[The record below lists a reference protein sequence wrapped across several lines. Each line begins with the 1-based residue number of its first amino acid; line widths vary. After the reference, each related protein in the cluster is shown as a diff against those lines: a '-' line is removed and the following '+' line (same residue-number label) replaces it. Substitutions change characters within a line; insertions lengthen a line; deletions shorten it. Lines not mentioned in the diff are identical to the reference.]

1 MLKYLLVLLLLAGL
15 ATAHSGPAVIHMTE
29 KGFSPERLEITE
41 GQTVEFENVGSEP
54 HWPASNIH
62 PTHEI
67 YSEFDP
73 KAAVPPGETWK
84 FTFNKP
90 GLWRCH
96 DHLNPDFTCTIRVKE
111 ATGFIASMKRFFNG
125 IITGMFGAELDQHKY
140 NESIAKDDERIF
152 SDDDQLYSYIK
163 KFGVKPTILH
173 LNSLDSKLGDCHQ
186 TAHHAG
192 RLAFELLGNDV
203 FKDCSIEC
211 HSGCYHGAIES
222 FFKEH
227 GTTDIPSTLNVICGE
242 NLNEFAGHQCFHGI
256 GHGLTAFFDYEIY
269 NALELCDQL
278 NRGQRSCY
286 SGVFMEN
293 IVGSL
298 AEGHKTKY
306 LNDDPQ
312 YPCSAVDDKY
322 KTDCYFF
329 QTARMKELL
338 KGNYTL
344 ISQACGEAPA
354 EYQLFCFESMGR
366 DISGDNNENP
376 EKSIALC
383 QTAPP
388 GGNRISCLKGAV
400 QDTLWDPSGQDNA
413 MHFCHLLTD
422 PDEKTMCYETI
433 FYRATMIFTQESLKT
448 FCLKAEEAYQRD
460 CLTMQSSVS

>member
-1 MLKYLLVLLLLAGL
+1 MPKYILILLLFAGL
-15 ATAHSGPAVIHMTE
+15 ATAHSGETVIHINE
-29 KGFSPERLEITE
+29 KGFSPERLEITQ
-41 GQTVEFENVGSEP
+41 GQTVEFENIGTEP

-73 KAAVPPGETWK
+73 KAAISPGETWK
-84 FTFNKP
+84 FTFDKP

-96 DHLNPDFTCTIRVKE
+96 DHLNPEFTCTIKVTE
-111 ATGFIASMKRFFNG
+111 ATGFIATVKRFFNG
-125 IITGMFGAELDQHKY
+125 IITGMFGAELDNHKY
-140 NESIAKDDERIF
+140 NESINETDERLF

-163 KFGVKPTILH
+163 KFGIKSTILH
-173 LNSLDSKLGDCHQ
+173 LNELDPKLGNCHQ
-186 TAHHAG
+186 TAHRAG

-203 FKDCSIEC
+203 FKQCRTEC
-211 HSGCYHGAIES
+211 HSGCYHGATES

-227 GTTDIPSTLNVICGE
+227 GTTDIPSTLNVICAE
-242 NLNEFAGHQCFHGI
+242 NLNAFAEHQCFHGI

-278 NRGQRSCY
+278 KRGKNSCY
-286 SGVFMEN
+286 SGIFMEN

-312 YPCSAVDDKY
+312 YPCNAIDDKY
-322 KTDCYFF
+322 KAECYFF

-344 ISQACGEAPA
+344 IARACGEVP
-354 EYQLFCFESMGR
+354 EQYQLLCFESMGR
-366 DISGDNNENP
+366 DISGDSLENP

-383 QTAPP
+383 QDAPLGEP
-388 GGNRISCLKGAV
+388 RTRCLKGAV
-400 QDTLWDPSGQDNA
+400 QDMLWDPTGQDNA
-413 MHFCHLLTD
+413 VHFCHLLIS
-422 PDEKTMCYETI
+422 PDEKATCYYTI
-433 FYRATMIFTQESLKT
+433 SGRAANILSPEGLQA
-448 FCLKAEEAYQRD
+448 FCTKAEEEYRNI
-460 CLTMQSSVS
+460 CMTFIK